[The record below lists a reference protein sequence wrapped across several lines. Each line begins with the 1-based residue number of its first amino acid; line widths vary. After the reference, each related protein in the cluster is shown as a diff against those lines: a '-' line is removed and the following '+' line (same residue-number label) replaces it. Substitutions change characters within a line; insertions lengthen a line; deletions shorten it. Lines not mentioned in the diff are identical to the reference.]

1 MSTRLF
7 VGGLP
12 WRTTAD
18 ELKAHFAAAGA
29 VNDAMIAKEFGT
41 GRSRG
46 FGFVEMTS
54 ADEANKAI
62 SMFDGTDFGGRRLAV
77 NLAQPKPERSAPD
90 ADAPAM

>member
-18 ELKAHFAAAGA
+18 ELRAHFAAAGT

-46 FGFVEMTS
+46 FGFVEMAS
-54 ADEANKAI
+54 DEEAHKAI
-62 SMFDGTDFGGRRLAV
+62 AMFDGTDFGGRNLAV
-77 NLAQPKPERSAPD
+77 NLAQPKPERA
-90 ADAPAM
+90 APAAEPMA